1 MPLFTPLNISNSYLV
16 KELNI
21 RDVNNKIFKDAFK
34 DALSFTNSLGSLSKE
49 EAFYIIIAPSIQTRT
64 YTFGALTTYVLTN

>member
-21 RDVNNKIFKDAFK
+21 RNVNNKIIKDAFK
-34 DALSFTNSLGSLSKE
+34 DALSFTNPLGSLPK
-49 EAFYIIIAPSIQTRT
+49 
-64 YTFGALTTYVLTN
+64 G

>member
-21 RDVNNKIFKDAFK
+21 YNINNKIIKDAFK
-34 DALSFTNSLGSLSKE
+34 DALSFTNPLESLPRE
-49 EAFYIIIAPSIQTRT
+49 
-64 YTFGALTTYVLTN
+64 

>member
-21 RDVNNKIFKDAFK
+21 RDVNNKIIKDAFK
-34 DALSFTNSLGSLSKE
+34 DALSFTNSLEFLPRE
-49 EAFYIIIAPSIQTRT
+49 
-64 YTFGALTTYVLTN
+64 

>member
-21 RDVNNKIFKDAFK
+21 YDVNNKIIKDAFR
-34 DALSFTNSLGSLSKE
+34 DALSFTNPLESLPRE
-49 EAFYIIIAPSIQTRT
+49 
-64 YTFGALTTYVLTN
+64 

>member
-21 RDVNNKIFKDAFK
+21 RNANNKIIIDAFKDAFK
-34 DALSFTNSLGSLSKE
+34 DAFSFTNPLESLLRE
-49 EAFYIIIAPSIQTRT
+49 
-64 YTFGALTTYVLTN
+64 